1 MLEPILKISQ
11 FIAEAFLHIWPYVI
25 VTVPLAVAV
34 QMSGASKYI
43 KRAFEARPLTAVV
56 LATVLGAFSPF
67 CSCGVIPVIASL
79 LISGVPLAPVMS
91 FWIASPSMD
100 PEIFFLS
107 VGMIGWELAI
117 WRLAATL
124 VLSLGAGFI
133 THMLMQNGWLG
144 QQILR
149 TRKVTKVESTAEL
162 FKKGWQALKNS
173 FAPVAPAE
181 HPFPVAAAQSGG
193 QLQYAPVIAPLKSE
207 STTTRKA
214 GGLDFTAIGGKK
226 QGREVPQS
234 LRVGPGAKRP
244 VWKTQSAAGCSSC
257 STAIMPVESPRPAS
271 VDILDTPTPEGSC
284 SSATQNCGCNSA
296 INTFW
301 QRLFKETLSATTM
314 VIKFMAL
321 AFFLEALIILYVP
334 QEWITAA
341 LGRNN
346 PMAIA
351 TAAVLGVPTY
361 TSSLTALPMIS
372 GLLTQGM
379 NPAAALAFLIAGPV
393 TTLPAMAAVW
403 PLVARRVFVLYVSF
417 ALVGAIIIGYLKLI
431 FG

>member
-11 FIAEAFLHIWPYVI
+11 FIAEAFLHIWPYVV
-25 VTVPLAVAV
+25 VTIPLAVAV

-124 VLSLGAGFI
+124 VLSLSAGFI
-133 THMLMQNGWLG
+133 THLLMQNGWLG

-149 TRKVTKVESTAEL
+149 TRKVSKVPNTADL

-173 FAPVAPAE
+173 LAPAE
-181 HPFPVAAAQSGG
+181 PAGDLFTTAASHSRG
-193 QLQYAPVIAPLKSE
+193 QLQYAPVIAPLKLE
-207 STTTRKA
+207 ST
-214 GGLDFTAIGGKK
+214 
-226 QGREVPQS
+226 
-234 LRVGPGAKRP
+234 
-244 VWKTQSAAGCSSC
+244 AGCSSC
-257 STAIMPVESPRPAS
+257 STAISPLKSPQPAS
-271 VDILDTPTPEGSC
+271 VDILNTPIDGDSC
-284 SSATQNCGCNSA
+284 SSAAQNCGCNSA
-296 INTFW
+296 DTFW

-341 LGRNN
+341 LGQKN

-361 TSSLTALPMIS
+361 TSSLAALPMIS

-379 NPAAALAFLIAGPV
+379 NPAAALAFLIAGPI

-403 PLVARRVFVLYVSF
+403 PLVVRRVFVLYVSF